1 MGRIINNIIHLPL
14 VRPSLILR
22 NIHLGKRKLPHQQ
35 GTKLINKGISY
46 VSWPRLNPP
55 IEVLQYTGPGVHGTQ
70 RGRGMTFAGMVPFLN
85 KSSTGVKK
93 GEEVELG
100 RRKGALI
107 D

>member
-1 MGRIINNIIHLPL
+1 
-14 VRPSLILR
+14 VYSRP
-22 NIHLGKRKLPHQQ
+22 HKL
-35 GTKLINKGISY
+35 TNKGISY

-55 IEVLQYTGPGVHGTQ
+55 IEVLQYSGPGAHGTQ
-70 RGRGMTFAGMVPFLN
+70 RGRGLSLSGMVPLL
-85 KSSTGVKK
+85 KQKVGGVRK